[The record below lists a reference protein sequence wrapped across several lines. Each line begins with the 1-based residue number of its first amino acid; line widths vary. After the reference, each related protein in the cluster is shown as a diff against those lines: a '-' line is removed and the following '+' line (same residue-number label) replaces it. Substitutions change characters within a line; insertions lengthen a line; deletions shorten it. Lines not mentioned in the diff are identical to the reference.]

1 MSTTATG
8 YFDGISW
15 DEHPYGEANSGP
27 KLARATVSNA
37 FHGDLEG
44 RGTLEYLMVYHDDE
58 SATFI
63 GLEQV
68 VGRLGGRE
76 GSFVLQ
82 HSGIYRDSVA
92 TGTWAVV
99 PGSGTGDLSGLAGE
113 GGFEARHGEP
123 ASYTLRFT
131 LD

>member
-1 MSTTATG
+1 MSTSATG
-8 YFDGISW
+8 QFDTISW
-15 DEHPYGEANSGP
+15 DEHPFGEANGGS
-27 KLARATVSNA
+27 KLARATVTNV
-37 FHGDLEG
+37 FRGDIEG

-68 VGRLGGRE
+68 VGRLADRE

-82 HSGIYRDSVA
+82 HSGTYRDSVA
-92 TGTWAVV
+92 TGTWTVV
-99 PGSGTGDLSGLAGE
+99 PGSGTGDLSDLTGQGS
-113 GGFEARHGEP
+113 FDARHGQP
-123 ASYTLRFT
+123 ATYTLRFT